1 MKYLCLLIMLM
12 AGVANAQ
19 CVSRANIYYINGVN
33 NPSLKKVHDDTNLL
47 WKKIRSHASRMH
59 AFAKVDVLHNKSS
72 GVFYDVLYE
81 FAAQKVSETTKEYAE
96 NYVNYGMAALGYLG
110 FVSASEKNSVLEMVR
125 KLDLVTIP
133 ESAAADLKSFEMEI
147 RNKALMT
154 GTQAILVS
162 HSQGNMFANKLHEA
176 INASLEKRY
185 ARGLGVLNVASPSS
199 SLPSGQ
205 YVTIAQDQ
213 VINMLVLASGPL
225 SKPVPSNYSAPK
237 AYLHDFMGHNFANVY
252 LSDTLIAETYTNE
265 SMAKEL
271 VRKIDSLIYW
281 TGTFWDAPNFI
292 FDADGNR
299 VPRPSNY
306 PADSSSVMVCFPGPV
321 GGMTW

>member
-1 MKYLCLLIMLM
+1 MLM

-19 CVSRANIYYINGVN
+19 CLSRANIYYINGVN
-33 NPSLKKVHDDTNLL
+33 NPSVEKVQNDTNLL
-47 WKKIRSHASRMH
+47 WKKIRSHALRMH
-59 AFAKVDVLHNKSS
+59 AVAKVDVLHNKSS

-81 FAAQKVSETTKEYAE
+81 FAAQKVSETTKEYVE
-96 NYVNYGMAALGYLG
+96 TYVNYGMAALGHLG

-147 RNKALMT
+147 RSKALMT

-213 VINMLVLASGPL
+213 VINMLELASGPL
-225 SKPVPSNYSAPK
+225 SKPAPSNYSAPK

-252 LSDTLIAETYTNE
+252 LSDTLIAETYTKE

-271 VRKIDSLIYW
+271 VRKVDSLIYW
-281 TGTFWDAPNFI
+281 TGTFRDAPNFI
-292 FDADGNR
+292 IDADGNR
-299 VPRPSNY
+299 VPLPTNY

-321 GGMTW
+321 GGMAW